1 RIVVGGQATR
11 QQDYTYSESAEES
24 TEFDPQGKSR
34 ADDLL
39 LLYFTS
45 GTTSKAKM
53 VAHSH
58 VSYPVGHLSTMY
70 WMGLTPGDIHL
81 NVALSDWATV
91 VWSSL
96 VTPWIDEACVFFYT
110 YARFDAH
117 ALMETMDRVGVTCF
131 CAPPTVWRMLIH
143 ADLGH
148 PQSPPTKELGAG

>member
-1 RIVVGGQATR
+1 MPATTQLSPIDLSDRVECGRAGFGVSGPEDAAKFDEVESDVVRIVVGGQATR

-24 TEFDPQGKSR
+24 TEFGPQGKSR

-70 WMGLTPGDIHL
+70 WMGLTSGDIQL
-81 NVALSDWATV
+81 NVA
-91 VWSSL
+91 
-96 VTPWIDEACVFFYT
+96 
-110 YARFDAH
+110 
-117 ALMETMDRVGVTCF
+117 
-131 CAPPTVWRMLIH
+131 
-143 ADLGH
+143 
-148 PQSPPTKELGAG
+148 SPGRAQPA